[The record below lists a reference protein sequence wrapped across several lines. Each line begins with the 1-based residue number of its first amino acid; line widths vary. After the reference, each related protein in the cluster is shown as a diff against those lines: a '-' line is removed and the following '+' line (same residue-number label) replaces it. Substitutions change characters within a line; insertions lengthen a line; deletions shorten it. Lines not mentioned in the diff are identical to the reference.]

1 MPTASVLKWIKR
13 MTDTEKPVA
22 VNITENSFELI
33 LRILGNEFIAIR
45 IGSTNF
51 SGKLIA
57 GSILLLFFTFM
68 LLEVFGLSRIQS
80 APSHG
85 CGGGARGAWATL
97 ECAPAFTLRSFLF
110 GMWGIHLLQGLQQ
123 VLANGRTDGRVQDQ
137 ETSKVYETF

>member
-1 MPTASVLKWIKR
+1 MQIVSALKWIKK

-22 VNITENSFELI
+22 VSITENSFELI

-68 LLEVFGLSRIQS
+68 LLEVFGLSRIDRKS
-80 APSHG
+80 
-85 CGGGARGAWATL
+85 
-97 ECAPAFTLRSFLF
+97 
-110 GMWGIHLLQGLQQ
+110 
-123 VLANGRTDGRVQDQ
+123 VV
-137 ETSKVYETF
+137 

>member
-1 MPTASVLKWIKR
+1 MQLVSALKWIKR

-22 VNITENSFELI
+22 VSITENSFELI

-68 LLEVFGLSRIQS
+68 LLEVFGLSRM
-80 APSHG
+80 
-85 CGGGARGAWATL
+85 L
-97 ECAPAFTLRSFLF
+97 
-110 GMWGIHLLQGLQQ
+110 GI
-123 VLANGRTDGRVQDQ
+123 
-137 ETSKVYETF
+137 E

>member
-1 MPTASVLKWIKR
+1 MQLVSVLKWIKR

-22 VNITENSFELI
+22 VSITENSFELI

-68 LLEVFGLSRIQS
+68 LLEVFGLSRM
-80 APSHG
+80 
-85 CGGGARGAWATL
+85 L
-97 ECAPAFTLRSFLF
+97 
-110 GMWGIHLLQGLQQ
+110 GI
-123 VLANGRTDGRVQDQ
+123 
-137 ETSKVYETF
+137 E